1 MHRIAVTAA
10 VPRISDGC
18 GVACRAL
25 ASMERTIVTCNLASA
40 SNLSNYHATET
51 HMLVNGIANAVAQQL

>member
-1 MHRIAVTAA
+1 
-10 VPRISDGC
+10 
-18 GVACRAL
+18 
-25 ASMERTIVTCNLASA
+25 MERTIVTCNLASA